1 MADALDSLQ
10 DGRAKAVRSGDLYG
24 GTPRHSLLDT
34 PAFPEW
40 GDSLL
45 PTSHLE
51 RHRIDTAEKSTEFV
65 LGFTGPDTAPFRP
78 RDQNHASTLGDIPL
92 LTILRILPRTL
103 LS

>member
-10 DGRAKAVRSGDLYG
+10 DGRAEAVRSGDLHG
-24 GTPRHSLLDT
+24 GTPRHSPLDT

-40 GDSLL
+40 VDSLL

-51 RHRIDTAEKSTEFV
+51 KHQIETAEKSTEFV
-65 LGFTGPDTAPFRP
+65 LGFTGPDTALFRP
-78 RDQNHASTLGDIPL
+78 REQKPRIYSRDIPL